1 MRFAMCDAR
10 SVVVI
15 DGALGTK
22 SLQKEKKKNLPAER
36 HGMRLWWLNI
46 SHSFMYK
53 INPKYNT
60 KSPPE

>member
-22 SLQKEKKKNLPAER
+22 SLQKEKKKNLPPTNSRAAW
-36 HGMRLWWLNI
+36 HA
-46 SHSFMYK
+46 FVVA
-53 INPKYNT
+53 KYIAFIYVQN
-60 KSPPE
+60 KS